1 MSAYPPP
8 SENLPI
14 FDSGLFGN
22 NSDLTIDN
30 LKTKFLQF
38 PYAQSGLETIPNL
51 AISSSGTAPTP
62 VSTSNDTS
70 IATTAFVKSNALTPL
85 SPNPAGTYTTP
96 SSVVVNSYG
105 QVTSATAGT
114 TYTLPSP
121 APTSGDYT
129 APSAVS
135 VNSAGQITSI
145 TAGTAYSLPSPAP
158 TSGDYTAPSAV
169 SVNSAGQ
176 ITSIT
181 AGTAYSLPSPAPTAG
196 TYTNA
201 TISVNSAGQITSA
214 SNGTGNTYNPIYQ
227 DGAVASPNPYT
238 FRWSFSNSALTASAY
253 QVYIYQVGGTQ
264 TLPYGDQA
272 QYTSIATPTIIG
284 GQTASSLVTRENIS
298 FIYGGTTY
306 NAWGYSFGTTSAYPE
321 VNVSYYSTINVQ
333 NGYDWYIN
341 IFMRFNNAFTPA
353 GGLNQ
358 RIMLVPVI

>member
-96 SSVVVNSYG
+96 SSVVINSYG

-114 TYTLPSP
+114 TYT
-121 APTSGDYT
+121 
-129 APSAVS
+129 
-135 VNSAGQITSI
+135 
-145 TAGTAYSLPSPAP
+145 LPSPAP

-264 TLPYGDQA
+264 SLPYGDQA

-284 GQTASSLVTRENIS
+284 GQTASSFVTRENIS

>member
-22 NSDLTIDN
+22 STDISIDN

-38 PYAQSGLETIPNL
+38 PFAQQGLETIPNL

-70 IATTAFVKSNALTPL
+70 IATTAFVKSNALPPL
-85 SPNPAGTYTTP
+85 SPDPAGTYTTP
-96 SSVVVNSYG
+96 SSVSINSYG

-121 APTSGDYT
+121 APTAGDYT

-145 TAGTAYSLPSPAP
+145 TSGTAYSLPSPAP
-158 TSGDYTAPSAV
+158 TAGDYASPSSV

-181 AGTAYSLPSPAPTAG
+181 AGTAYNVKFADGVVASTSP
-196 TYTNA
+196 YTIRW
-201 TISVNSAGQITSA
+201 TFS
-214 SNGTGNTYNPIYQ
+214 NTY
-227 DGAVASPNPYT
+227 
-238 FRWSFSNSALTASAY
+238 LTSSAY
-253 QVYIYQVGGTQ
+253 QIYIYQVGGTQ
-264 TLPYGDQA
+264 SLAFGDQP
-272 QYTSIATPTIIG
+272 QYTSITTPTIIG
-284 GQTASSLVTRENIS
+284 GQTASSFVTRENVS
-298 FIYGGTTY
+298 FIYAGTTY
-306 NAWGYSFGTTSAYPE
+306 NAWGYSFGATNAYPE
-321 VNVSYYSTINVQ
+321 VNVSYYSTINTQ

-341 IFMRFNNAFTPA
+341 FFMRFNNPFTPA
-353 GGLNQ
+353 PSLSQ
-358 RIMLVPVI
+358 RIMLVPVV

>member
-22 NSDLTIDN
+22 STDITIDN

-38 PYAQSGLETIPNL
+38 PFAQSGLETIPNL

-70 IATTAFVKSNALTPL
+70 IATTAFVKSNALSPL
-85 SPNPAGTYTTP
+85 SPSPAGTYTTP

-105 QVTSATAGT
+105 QVTSATGGT

-121 APTSGDYT
+121 APTAGSYT

-145 TAGTAYSLPSPAP
+145 TS
-158 TSGDYTAPSAV
+158 
-169 SVNSAGQ
+169 
-176 ITSIT
+176 
-181 AGTAYSLPSPAPTAG
+181 GTAYSLPSPAPTAG

-253 QVYIYQVGGTQ
+253 QIYIYQVGGTQ
-264 TLPYGDQA
+264 SLSYGDQA
-272 QYTSIATPTIIG
+272 QYTSITTPTIIG
-284 GQTASSLVTRENIS
+284 GQTASSFATRENIS

-353 GGLNQ
+353 PSLNQ